1 MPNSVPSVSLAVT
14 GALAIAVLLTQF
26 ALLRTLSI
34 EGVVRIY
41 AIQSLGVGLFT
52 IALASFTGNND
63 LYVLGGLTVV
73 IKVLIIPAV
82 TGRIVRRLGIED
94 RIRSSVPVPQSFLL
108 AAAFAALGFVAAM
121 RIHAVTVGAPA
132 DSLGAAMAVVLIGF
146 FLMTARPN
154 AVVQLVGFL
163 TLENGVFIASLSLA
177 PSLPVLV
184 GVLLLLDVLIP
195 AAAFIVVIQVLAVRV
210 RSAHT
215 DELTELRG

>member
-1 MPNSVPSVSLAVT
+1 MANSVPSPSLAVT

-52 IALASFTGNND
+52 VALASFTGNID
-63 LYVLGGLTVV
+63 LYFLGGLTLV
-73 IKVLIIPAV
+73 IKVVIIPVV
-82 TGRIVRRLGIED
+82 TDAIVSRLGIED
-94 RIRSSVPVPQSFLL
+94 RIRISVPVPQSFLL
-108 AAAFAALGFVAAM
+108 GAAFAALGFVAAT
-121 RIHAVTVGAPA
+121 RIHVVIVGAPVG
-132 DSLGAAMAVVLIGF
+132 SLGAGMAIVLMGF

-154 AVVQLVGFL
+154 AVVQLIGFL

-177 PSLPVLV
+177 PSLPLLV
-184 GVLLLLDVLIP
+184 AVLLLFDVLIP
-195 AAAFIVVIQVLAVRV
+195 AAAFTVVIRVLAVRV